1 MFTGIIEDVGQ
12 LVSERSGAKGGRV
25 LTIATRF
32 PVDSLALGDSVAVN
46 GTCLTVVE
54 RRAAGEGSHFAV
66 DAGPET
72 LLRTTTGA
80 LRAGSRVN
88 LERALTPTTR
98 LGGHLVS
105 GHVDAVGTIE
115 RIDAREN
122 AYDLVVTLP
131 RPLMRLV
138 ADRGSVTVDGIS
150 LTVTGVGDDRF
161 TLSIIPHTW
170 RVTALAER
178 RVGSAVNVEVDVLA
192 RYVQRL
198 AETRH
203 LDPAPAAGAH
213 GSGGLTEALLEA
225 NGFGRRG

>member
-1 MFTGIIEDVGQ
+1 
-12 LVSERSGAKGGRV
+12 
-25 LTIATRF
+25 
-32 PVDSLALGDSVAVN
+32 
-46 GTCLTVVE
+46 
-54 RRAAGEGSHFAV
+54 
-66 DAGPET
+66 
-72 LLRTTTGA
+72 
-80 LRAGSRVN
+80 
-88 LERALTPTTR
+88 
-98 LGGHLVS
+98 
-105 GHVDAVGTIE
+105 
-115 RIDAREN
+115 
-122 AYDLVVTLP
+122 
-131 RPLMRLV
+131 MRLV